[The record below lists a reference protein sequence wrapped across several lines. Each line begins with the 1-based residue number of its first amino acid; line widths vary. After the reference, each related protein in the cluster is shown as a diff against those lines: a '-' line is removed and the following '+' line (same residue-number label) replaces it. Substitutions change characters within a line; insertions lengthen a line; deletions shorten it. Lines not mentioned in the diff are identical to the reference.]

1 MVDVLGS
8 LALFAD
14 LGRPQLESV
23 AHTFEEE
30 LFAEGQRVLRQGFQ
44 GSNFYVIVEGEAAV
58 RVNGQDLA
66 TLGRGDF
73 FGEVSALLGEP
84 PTADVVALHPL
95 RCLVLGGIEMRE
107 FLLAHP
113 PVTFRMLQAE
123 ARRLRATIEWR
134 S

>member
-1 MVDVLGS
+1 MDILGG
-8 LALFAD
+8 LGLFAD

-30 LFAEGQRVLRQGFQ
+30 MFAEGQRVLRQGFR
-44 GSNFYVIVEGEAAV
+44 GSNFYVIIEGEAAV
-58 RVNGQDLA
+58 QVDGQDLA

-84 PTADVVALHPL
+84 PTADVVALRPL
-95 RCLVLGGIEMRE
+95 RCLVLGGTEMRE
-107 FLLAHP
+107 FLLANP
-113 PVTFRMLQAE
+113 TITFRMLQAE